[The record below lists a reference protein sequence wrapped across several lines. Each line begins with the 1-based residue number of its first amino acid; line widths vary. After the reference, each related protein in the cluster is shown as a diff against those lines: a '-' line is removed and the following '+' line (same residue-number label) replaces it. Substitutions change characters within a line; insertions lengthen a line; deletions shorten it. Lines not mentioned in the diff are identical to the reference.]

1 MKDLSIIIP
10 VYNVEKYIRACIDS
24 VFRQN
29 LKDDSFE
36 VIIVDDGSEDGSIG
50 LIEDIIDQH
59 SNISVVSQANQGL
72 SSARNTGLKNAIGR
86 YVLFLDS
93 DDLLVDGCLSELIIS
108 ADNYSVDLLIADF
121 VKLSDQE
128 IESYSSIVNHSCQPL
143 VLNGR
148 EAFIHY
154 LNPSQCYVWRALYQK
169 SFLEKNN
176 IIFIP
181 GIYFEDIPFTIE
193 CYLKI
198 EKALLYPLKFYI
210 YRQHPNSIVSSVN
223 KKKLLDFNRVLAH
236 LFSLKMSVN
245 MSMAESLKFSDVF
258 FSTFS
263 IEMWYLIH
271 VKGLFEYR
279 REVVE
284 DLKRKIPNLY
294 FYNGFKQ
301 IIISMLF
308 RYIPYV
314 YLWTRFWLGK
324 WSL

>member
-210 YRQHPNSIVSSVN
+210 YRQHLNSIVSSVN

-301 IIISMLF
+301 IIISILF

-324 WSL
+324 

>member
-10 VYNVEKYIRACIDS
+10 VYNVENYIRACLLS

-29 LKDDSFE
+29 LEEDSFE
-36 VIIVDDGSEDGSIG
+36 VVVVDDGSEDASIER
-50 LIEDIIDQH
+50 IKDIIDQH
-59 SNISVVSQANQGL
+59 SNITVVSQINQGL
-72 SSARNTGLKNAIGR
+72 SAARNTGLKNAIGR

-93 DDLLVDGCLSELIIS
+93 DDLLVDGCLSELLIS

-128 IESYSSIVNHSCQPL
+128 IGDTSRLNNHSCQPL

-148 EAFIHY
+148 EAFVHY
-154 LNPSQCYVWRALYQK
+154 LNPSQCYVWRTLYRK
-169 SFLEKNN
+169 SFLENN
-176 IIFIP
+176 NLIFIP

-198 EKALLYPLKFYI
+198 EKALVYPLKFYI

-223 KKKLLDFNRVLAH
+223 KKKLLDFNQVLAY
-236 LFSLKMSVN
+236 LSSLKTSAKLTMKENS
-245 MSMAESLKFSDVF
+245 KFSDVL

-271 VKGLFEYR
+271 VKGMFVYR
-279 REVVE
+279 KEIVK
-284 DLKRKIPNLY
+284 DLKKRAPNLC
-294 FYNGFKQ
+294 FYNGYKQ
-301 IIISMLF
+301 KIVSILY

-314 YLWTRFWLGK
+314 YLWTRFLLGK
-324 WSL
+324 

>member
-10 VYNVEKYIRACIDS
+10 VYNVEKYIRACFES
-24 VFRQN
+24 VYRQN
-29 LKDDSFE
+29 LKEDSFE
-36 VIIVDDGSEDGSIG
+36 VIVVDDGSEDDSIA

-59 SNISVVSQANQGL
+59 SNITIVSQTNQGL
-72 SSARNTGLKNAIGR
+72 SCARNIGLKNAIGR

-93 DDLLVDGCLSELIIS
+93 DDLLVDGCLSELLFS
-108 ADNYSVDLLIADF
+108 ADKYSVDLLIADF

-128 IESYSSIVNHSCQPL
+128 IDNSSCIVNYSCQPL
-143 VLNGR
+143 ALNGR
-148 EAFIHY
+148 EAFMRY
-154 LNPSQCYVWRALYQK
+154 LNPSQCYVWRALYRK
-169 SFLEKNN
+169 NFLDKNN
-176 IIFIP
+176 INFIP

-210 YRQHPNSIVSSVN
+210 YRQRPNSIVSSVN
-223 KKKLLDFNRVLAH
+223 KKKLMDFNRVLAY

-245 MSMAESLKFSDVF
+245 MSMAESFKLSDVI

-271 VKGLFEYR
+271 VKGLFVYR

-284 DLKRKIPNLY
+284 DLKKRIPNLY
-294 FYNGFKQ
+294 FYNGSKQ
-301 IIISMLF
+301 ILISILF

-324 WSL
+324 

>member
-245 MSMAESLKFSDVF
+245 MSMAESLKLSDVF

>member
-210 YRQHPNSIVSSVN
+210 YRQRPNSIVSSVN
-223 KKKLLDFNRVLAH
+223 KKKLMDFNRVLAY

-245 MSMAESLKFSDVF
+245 MSMAESFKLSDVI

-301 IIISMLF
+301 IIISILF

-324 WSL
+324 

>member
-245 MSMAESLKFSDVF
+245 MSMAESFKLSDVI

-301 IIISMLF
+301 IIISILF

-324 WSL
+324 

>member
-1 MKDLSIIIP
+1 M
-10 VYNVEKYIRACIDS
+10 
-24 VFRQN
+24 
-29 LKDDSFE
+29 
-36 VIIVDDGSEDGSIG
+36 
-50 LIEDIIDQH
+50 
-59 SNISVVSQANQGL
+59 
-72 SSARNTGLKNAIGR
+72 
-86 YVLFLDS
+86 
-93 DDLLVDGCLSELIIS
+93 LVDGCLSELIIS

-223 KKKLLDFNRVLAH
+223 KKKLLDFNQVLAY
-236 LFSLKMSVN
+236 LSSLKTSAKLTMKENS
-245 MSMAESLKFSDVF
+245 KFSDVF

-301 IIISMLF
+301 IIISILF

-324 WSL
+324 

>member
-93 DDLLVDGCLSELIIS
+93 DDLLIDGCLSELIIS

-245 MSMAESLKFSDVF
+245 MSMAESLKLSDVF

-301 IIISMLF
+301 IIISILF

-324 WSL
+324 

>member
-154 LNPSQCYVWRALYQK
+154 LNPSQCYVWRALYRK

-301 IIISMLF
+301 IIISILF

-324 WSL
+324 

>member
-10 VYNVEKYIRACIDS
+10 VYNVENYIRACLLS

-29 LKDDSFE
+29 LKEDSFE
-36 VIIVDDGSEDGSIG
+36 VIVVDDGSEDDSIER
-50 LIEDIIDQH
+50 IKDIIDQH
-59 SNISVVSQANQGL
+59 SNITVVSQINQGL
-72 SSARNTGLKNAIGR
+72 SAARNTGLKNAIGR

-93 DDLLVDGCLSELIIS
+93 DDLLVDGCLSELLIS

-128 IESYSSIVNHSCQPL
+128 IGNTYSLDNHSCQPL

-148 EAFIHY
+148 EAFVHY
-154 LNPSQCYVWRALYQK
+154 LNPSQCYVWRTFYRK
-169 SFLEKNN
+169 SFLENNN

-198 EKALLYPLKFYI
+198 KKALVYPLKFYI

-236 LFSLKMSVN
+236 LSLLKMS
-245 MSMAESLKFSDVF
+245 AKLTEIEDFKFSDVL

-271 VKGLFEYR
+271 VKGMFVYR
-279 REVVE
+279 KEIVE
-284 DLKRKIPNLY
+284 DLKKRAPNLC
-294 FYNGFKQ
+294 FYNGYKQ
-301 IIISMLF
+301 KIVSILY

-314 YLWTRFWLGK
+314 YLWTRFLLGK
-324 WSL
+324 

>member
-301 IIISMLF
+301 IIISILF

-324 WSL
+324 

>member
-93 DDLLVDGCLSELIIS
+93 DDLLIDGCLSELIIS

-210 YRQHPNSIVSSVN
+210 YRQHLNSIVSSVN

-301 IIISMLF
+301 IIISILF

-324 WSL
+324 